1 MNTRSALSPIRI
13 ALISLVGFMF
23 LARFLLKESFPHPEE
38 LSGVQNSENSTKIL
52 VLHSLVYFGV
62 LMVGIL
68 GIQYNGK
75 AFVDDCSRMEVY
87 DV

>member
-1 MNTRSALSPIRI
+1 
-13 ALISLVGFMF
+13 MF
-23 LARFLLKESFPHPEE
+23 LARFLLQESFPYPDES
-38 LSGVQNSENSTKIL
+38 SGAQNSENSTKVL

-75 AFVDDCSRMEVY
+75 AFVDDCSRM
-87 DV
+87 DVWFQK

>member
-1 MNTRSALSPIRI
+1 
-13 ALISLVGFMF
+13 MF

-38 LSGVQNSENSTKIL
+38 ANGAENSENSIKIF

-75 AFVDDCSRMEVY
+75 AFVDDCSRM

>member
-1 MNTRSALSPIRI
+1 MNTRSALSPIKI

-23 LARFLLKESFPHPEE
+23 LARFLLKETFPYPDES
-38 LSGVQNSENSTKIL
+38 SGVQNSENSTKIFI
-52 VLHSLVYFGV
+52 LHSLVYFGV

-68 GIQYNGK
+68 GIQFNGK
-75 AFVDDCSRMEVY
+75 AFVDNCSRM

>member
-23 LARFLLKESFPHPEE
+23 LTRFLLQESFPYPEE
-38 LSGVQNSENSTKIL
+38 SNGAQDSENSTKIL
-52 VLHSLVYFGV
+52 ILHSLVYFGV

-75 AFVDDCSRMEVY
+75 AFVDDCSRM